1 MFSILVN
8 SYFQFSFILKVI
20 FVCGQNKSSYCD
32 LNDTKL
38 NAVNLMFLKI
48 GHLLKIVK
56 K

>member
-1 MFSILVN
+1 MFFYLSKLL
-8 SYFQFSFILKVI
+8 FSVL
-20 FVCGQNKSSYCD
+20 CGQNKSSYCD

-38 NAVNLMFLKI
+38 NAVNLVFLKI